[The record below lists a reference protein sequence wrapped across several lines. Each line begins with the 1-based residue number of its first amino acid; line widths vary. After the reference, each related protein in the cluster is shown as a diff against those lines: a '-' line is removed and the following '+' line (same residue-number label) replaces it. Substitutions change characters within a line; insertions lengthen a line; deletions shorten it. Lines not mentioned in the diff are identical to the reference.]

1 MMIML
6 VIKML
11 MSNMIVAVVEIM
23 MRALIV
29 VTMMTTALHISA
41 VDPGQWY

>member
-1 MMIML
+1 MML

-11 MSNMIVAVVEIM
+11 MSMIVAVVEIM

-41 VDPGQWY
+41 VDPGQWH

>member
-1 MMIML
+1 MML

-11 MSNMIVAVVEIM
+11 MSMIVAVVEIM
-23 MRALIV
+23 MRVLIV

-41 VDPGQWY
+41 VDLGQWY

>member
-1 MMIML
+1 MIML

-23 MRALIV
+23 MRVLIV

-41 VDPGQWY
+41 VDLGQWY

>member
-1 MMIML
+1 MIL

-11 MSNMIVAVVEIM
+11 MSMIVAVVEIM

-29 VTMMTTALHISA
+29 MTMMTAALHISA
-41 VDPGQWY
+41 VDLGQWY

>member
-1 MMIML
+1 MML

-11 MSNMIVAVVEIM
+11 MSMIVAVVEIM

-41 VDPGQWY
+41 VDLGQWY